1 MRYCEMKENARFG
14 RIEFAISYDVTPE
27 FKTAVES
34 VDKDDWHRVYKTVDG
49 QSVKTKR
56 EWAEVCFV
64 PNAIAFSKNA
74 PVYRYIATRGAA
86 RSIVCESL
94 AVETAATTTQSRP
107 SPTET
112 SVPGGGLRVFVAVTS
127 VAGALQTMLL
137 GRMSR

>member
-14 RIEFAISYDVTPE
+14 RIEFAISCDVTPE

-74 PVYRYIATRGAA
+74 PVYRYIATREVLENQPLPG
-86 RSIVCESL
+86 VDVDQLSL
-94 AVETAATTTQSRP
+94 P
-107 SPTET
+107 
-112 SVPGGGLRVFVAVTS
+112 F
-127 VAGALQTMLL
+127 QTMTKSGVTYKIFGIVTNLDWDTNAVITFHAEDAR
-137 GRMSR
+137 GVP